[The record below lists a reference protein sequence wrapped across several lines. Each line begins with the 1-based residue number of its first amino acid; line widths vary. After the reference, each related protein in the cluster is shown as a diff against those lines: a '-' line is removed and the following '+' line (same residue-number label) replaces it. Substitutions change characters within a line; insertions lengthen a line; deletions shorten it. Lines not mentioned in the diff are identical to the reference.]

1 MTKIN
6 NTGIIS
12 KKIVTDNL
20 YNTQGDKYLTDADL
34 GGVSGNFQEILDN
47 AVQQATEDAKEAKVL
62 AETAAINA
70 LESERNV
77 AVRAEEIISQV
88 TLEAEEII
96 SQVTLEA
103 EEIISQVTSEAKE
116 AKVLAETAAVNAL
129 ESERNVTNLT
139 ENLSEH
145 ISKLAQSDF
154 VIETWRDGY
163 NWYRLYQ
170 SGWIEQGGSGGQAST
185 TYKVILHKEM
195 ADNLYHVNLT
205 SYDLNSVSYNIVCNN
220 RTTTDF
226 EIYEGGDGAKVAT
239 KMWEVK
245 GFIKQN

>member
-62 AETAAINA
+62 AETAAVNA

-88 TLEAEEII
+88 TL
-96 SQVTLEA
+96 
-103 EEIISQVTSEAKE
+103 EAKE

-129 ESERNVTNLT
+129 ESERNVTNLS

-145 ISKLAQSDF
+145 ISKLAQGDF

-170 SGWIEQGGSGGQAST
+170 SGWIEQGGIGGQSST

-195 ADNLYHVNLT
+195 ANNLYHVNLT
-205 SYDLNSVSYNIVCNN
+205 AYDLNSVSYNIICNN

-226 EIYEGGDGAKVAT
+226 EIYGGGDGAKATT

>member
-6 NTGIIS
+6 NIGIIS

-62 AETAAINA
+62 AETAAVNA

-103 EEIISQVTSEAKE
+103 KE

-129 ESERNVTNLT
+129 ESERNVTNLS

-185 TYKVILHKEM
+185 TYKAILHKEM

-205 SYDLNSVSYNIVCNN
+205 SYDHNNVSYNIVCNN